1 MFYLTSKIHVNRIN
15 TFGFMEGGGAFEA
28 PHPPPQAQEL
38 QKSPGRI
45 GLSFDSFA
53 RNPKIGVFDR
63 VLARGH
69 EMGERDEEEVAR
81 PGEKGNGERE
91 RERRNSIVA
100 PFSHF
105 TTARQ
110 NSIKN
115 PDFRIIWRRNRKRC
129 FAV

>member
-1 MFYLTSKIHVNRIN
+1 MSIASILSDLWR
-15 TFGFMEGGGAFEA
+15 GGGLLK
-28 PHPPPQAQEL
+28 PPTPPPPQAQEL

-91 RERRNSIVA
+91 REAELNRRPVLPFHDRA
-100 PFSHF
+100 PKLDQKPRFSDYLAKESKALF
-105 TTARQ
+105 CSLNLT
-110 NSIKN
+110 
-115 PDFRIIWRRNRKRC
+115 
-129 FAV
+129 